1 MYDEIT
7 WFQGLKNNSVH
18 LLNKLPNIRIFSS
31 NIIEDNFK
39 ICFSLLLS
47 IGLKNIRKVSKVQ
60 KSKVFNHL
68 HFSSQLLWVEVQR
81 PKRQSTTKRPRRQ
94 TWRNTW
100 SSQVRLVCIDYV
112 STNPKWNLHRANHLQ
127 KFKIEFRQAKWC
139 FILFLW
145 FFEFFSFSNLE
156 GKDVQLYKSFI
167 KLCKTYKM

>member
-31 NIIEDNFK
+31 NTIEDNFK
-39 ICFSLLLS
+39 ICFFLLLS

-112 STNPKWNLHRANHLQ
+112 STNPKWSLHRANRLKMSYWISLYHNL
-127 KFKIEFRQAKWC
+127 C
-139 FILFLW
+139 V
-145 FFEFFSFSNLE
+145 FELTSVNAR
-156 GKDVQLYKSFI
+156 
-167 KLCKTYKM
+167 KLLSEVN